1 MLNLSD
7 YVEDPEPNQ
16 SIQHLLDSLGD
27 SQEIVIVI
35 DEYDCQLTANINN
48 EELYEEFRKCLRS
61 FFANLKD
68 EEKIRFLIVSGV
80 TRLKDVSIFSVG
92 SDIKDMTYSHLIAN
106 LTGFTKEEIK
116 HYYHDYLILAAS
128 YLNKVNQN
136 DVTDEM
142 IDEALERLA
151 YEYYGYCFDEFY
163 QDKVFSTWSVNC
175 FFKALIENKSAL
187 FGDYWYNNGGV
198 PTILGNYLSIHSLV
212 NIEKYI
218 ENADF
223 DANYFEFKNPIS
235 LITIDQDVLLCQL
248 GLLTL
253 ASAYQSD
260 VKLKLSIPNDE
271 VRRAF
276 VRNVSDNSKNKDL

>member
-1 MLNLSD
+1 M
-7 YVEDPEPNQ
+7 
-16 SIQHLLDSLGD
+16 
-27 SQEIVIVI
+27 
-35 DEYDCQLTANINN
+35 
-48 EELYEEFRKCLRS
+48 
-61 FFANLKD
+61 
-68 EEKIRFLIVSGV
+68 
-80 TRLKDVSIFSVG
+80 
-92 SDIKDMTYSHLIAN
+92 
-106 LTGFTKEEIK
+106 
-116 HYYHDYLILAAS
+116 ILAAS

>member
-1 MLNLSD
+1 M
-7 YVEDPEPNQ
+7 
-16 SIQHLLDSLGD
+16 
-27 SQEIVIVI
+27 
-35 DEYDCQLTANINN
+35 
-48 EELYEEFRKCLRS
+48 
-61 FFANLKD
+61 
-68 EEKIRFLIVSGV
+68 
-80 TRLKDVSIFSVG
+80 
-92 SDIKDMTYSHLIAN
+92 
-106 LTGFTKEEIK
+106 
-116 HYYHDYLILAAS
+116 
-128 YLNKVNQN
+128 
-136 DVTDEM
+136 
-142 IDEALERLA
+142 
-151 YEYYGYCFDEFY
+151 
-163 QDKVFSTWSVNC
+163 
-175 FFKALIENKSAL
+175 
-187 FGDYWYNNGGV
+187 